1 MMSRLLVMDAAMVHT
16 LTVPMAIVTPTRS
29 DVSAAGRQRSDSL
42 KKVVDFEQACGG
54 TIGLQGNRF
63 PRLR

>member
-1 MMSRLLVMDAAMVHT
+1 MRGKRERVDRANGNRRADAQD
-16 LTVPMAIVTPTRS
+16 L
-29 DVSAAGRQRSDSL
+29 SAAGRQRSARL

-63 PRLR
+63 PRLQ